1 MKIDFKYKQTK
12 KNIIQKINIEINKE
26 NYQFTSS
33 VQRKTNL
40 SYSAPIDIWDV
51 SHLNGESPKSK
62 TNFKREVKIVDLFC
76 GSGGFTEGVKNG
88 LKQLGINS
96 KVLAACDLDKHALK
110 VYELNHDPDLSI
122 NDDVNSIVNYQIRKD
137 SSNKPFLENVKY
149 ITNNLSTVEIL
160 LKGCDI
166 L

>member
-62 TNFKREVKIVDLFC
+62 TNLKREVKIVDLFC

-88 LKQLGINS
+88 LKQLGSNS
-96 KVLAACDLDKHALK
+96 KV
-110 VYELNHDPDLSI
+110 
-122 NDDVNSIVNYQIRKD
+122 
-137 SSNKPFLENVKY
+137 
-149 ITNNLSTVEIL
+149 
-160 LKGCDI
+160 
-166 L
+166 